1 MFEKLPE
8 ATLAAVVIAAVIEL
22 VDIATLRRLARV
34 VVRGQ
39 SLGIGARPDFV
50 AAVAALFG
58 VLIFDT
64 LPGLVIGIACS
75 LVLLVYRASRPRVS
89 ELARSPGDPH
99 RWTDLARNPDD
110 ERVPG
115 IVVLRVEAGLFFAN
129 ADYVRTGVRQAA
141 AREGTRAVV
150 LDAQTVAFIDVT
162 AADMLATLSEEL
174 AALGVALVVA
184 HDIGQVRDTLRETGL
199 EDSIG
204 SRTYAT
210 VDQAIEALTG
220 PGASSATAG

>member
-1 MFEKLPE
+1 
-8 ATLAAVVIAAVIEL
+8 
-22 VDIATLRRLARV
+22 
-34 VVRGQ
+34 
-39 SLGIGARPDFV
+39 
-50 AAVAALFG
+50 
-58 VLIFDT
+58 
-64 LPGLVIGIACS
+64 
-75 LVLLVYRASRPRVS
+75 VS

-129 ADYVRTGVRQAA
+129 ADYVRTGVRRAA

-220 PGASSATAG
+220 PGASSAPAG

>member
-1 MFEKLPE
+1 M
-8 ATLAAVVIAAVIEL
+8 
-22 VDIATLRRLARV
+22 
-34 VVRGQ
+34 
-39 SLGIGARPDFV
+39 
-50 AAVAALFG
+50 
-58 VLIFDT
+58 
-64 LPGLVIGIACS
+64 
-75 LVLLVYRASRPRVS
+75 
-89 ELARSPGDPH
+89 
-99 RWTDLARNPDD
+99 
-110 ERVPG
+110 
-115 IVVLRVEAGLFFAN
+115 
-129 ADYVRTGVRQAA
+129 
-141 AREGTRAVV
+141 

-220 PGASSATAG
+220 RALRVLRPAEAQPAHSTVEGKCPATRAPGSREAEEWVGGASNREPE

>member
-1 MFEKLPE
+1 
-8 ATLAAVVIAAVIEL
+8 
-22 VDIATLRRLARV
+22 
-34 VVRGQ
+34 
-39 SLGIGARPDFV
+39 
-50 AAVAALFG
+50 
-58 VLIFDT
+58 
-64 LPGLVIGIACS
+64 
-75 LVLLVYRASRPRVS
+75 VS

-141 AREGTRAVV
+141 ARKGTRAVV

-174 AALGVALVVA
+174 ARLASRWWSRTTSARCA
-184 HDIGQVRDTLRETGL
+184 THCARRPR
-199 EDSIG
+199 DSIG

-210 VDQAIEALTG
+210 VDAAIEALHW
-220 PGASSATAG
+220 PGRFETPAG